1 MKNLLLVLFV
11 SASQF
16 IFGQQIALQDALPMN
31 PLVKTGKLKNG
42 LTYYIHKNTL
52 PAKRAELRLVIKV
65 GSIVETESQ
74 RGLAHFMEHMNF
86 NGTKNFPKSELT
98 SFLEKSGIKFGADLN
113 AYTSFDETVY
123 MLPIPTDTLAKLDKF
138 VSVLADWAAFAT
150 LDPVEI
156 DKERGVIIEEKRAR
170 KNGQMRMLEKQLPLM
185 TNNSRYAQR
194 IPIGLDSIILNAPF
208 SEFKKF
214 HKNWYRPDLQAVVAV
229 GDFDEAALEAMIVK
243 HFGKIKKAKKA
254 PKREAFSI
262 PLSGTT
268 KVGTFTDPEQP
279 YSIVKLTYQKPVEKV
294 NTAQDKRKQITI
306 NLFNTLINNRLQDLT
321 QSANPPFLFG
331 QCSYAPS
338 FGNVNELNV
347 IAVAKGTD
355 IETAM
360 KTALD
365 ENERARQFGFL
376 ESELKRAKLG
386 YITSLEKAVA
396 EKSKSNSAKY
406 VSQYVQG
413 FLRNEVSTSEDYNL
427 QFAKTYLEG
436 ISTQEIN
443 DLVKN
448 LLTKENRILIVS
460 GPEKDKDKLPTE
472 AQLLTWLENTG
483 NKIEAYKEEKIAS
496 SLVEKMPIA
505 GKIKA
510 ETKIEA
516 LGVTEITFE
525 NGLKAILKP
534 TVFKNDEII
543 FNGKSFGGSSLYS
556 DEQYDN
562 ANYSSD
568 AAALSGNG
576 TITNTNLKKYMAG
589 KTASVTSNVG
599 KFTET
604 IGGNSSQKDLE
615 TALQLVY
622 NKFTNNNL
630 DKEAVNGA
638 LNSQKAFLEST
649 EKTKTP
655 EVIFSETIN
664 QVLNPNDIRSL
675 PMTAE
680 RTGKINANKAMSVFK
695 ERFANAADFKFTF
708 VGNFDVEKIKPLLST
723 YLGSLP
729 SNNALE
735 NFKDRGIR
743 APKGQVNKTVYAGKE
758 NKATLFSYMTDSYE
772 PTPIKNLQISLLGEI
787 INLRLNEKLR
797 EQEGGVYS
805 PYAGGSVSIDP
816 VPTYG
821 IQVSFECSPD
831 NLDKLYA
838 ITLAEIEKLKVEGP
852 INLDIEKVLAKKKLD
867 LETNQKTN
875 GYWLNKLSDK
885 YLRNM
890 DLKEILNEEELL
902 KQVTPANFKIA
913 AQQFLKADNLI
924 KVVMLPEAL
933 KK

>member
-1 MKNLLLVLFV
+1 MKNLLLVLLV
-11 SASQF
+11 ATSQF

-42 LTYYIHKNTL
+42 LTYFIHKNTL
-52 PAKRAELRLVIKV
+52 PAKRAELRLVIKS
-65 GSIVETESQ
+65 GSILETESQ

-86 NGTKNFPKSELT
+86 NGTKNFPKSKLT

-123 MLPIPTDTLAKLDKF
+123 MLPIPTDTVAKLDKF

-150 LDPVEI
+150 LDPVEV

-170 KNGQMRMLEKQLPLM
+170 KNGQMRLFEKQLPLM
-185 TNNSRYAQR
+185 TNDSRYANR
-194 IPIGLDSIILNAPF
+194 MPIGLDSIIQNAPY

-214 HKNWYRPDLQAVVAV
+214 YKDWYRPDLQAVVAV
-229 GDFDEAALEAMIVK
+229 GDFDEAAMEAMIVK

-262 PLSGTT
+262 PLSGIT

-279 YSIVKLTYQKPVEKV
+279 YSIVKLTYQKPQEKV
-294 NTAQDKRKQITI
+294 NIAQDKRKQIVI

-321 QSANPPFLFG
+321 QSANPPFLFS

-338 FGNVNELNV
+338 FGNINELNV

-365 ENERARQFGFL
+365 ENERAKQFGFL

-386 YITSLEKAVA
+386 YMTGLEKAVA

-406 VSQYVQG
+406 VNQYVQG

-436 ISTQEIN
+436 ITTQEIN
-443 DLVKN
+443 DLVKG
-448 LLTKENRILIVS
+448 LLTKENRILIVT
-460 GPEKDKDKLPTE
+460 GPEKDKDKIPSE
-472 AQLLTWLENTG
+472 AQLLAWLENTG

-496 SLVEKMPIA
+496 SLVEKMPVA
-505 GKIKA
+505 GKIKT

-516 LGVTEITFE
+516 LGITEITFE
-525 NGLKAILKP
+525 NGVKAILKP
-534 TVFKNDEII
+534 TTFKNDEII
-543 FNGKSFGGSSLYS
+543 FNGKSFGGTSLYTN
-556 DEQYDN
+556 DIFDN
-562 ANYSSD
+562 ANFAGN
-568 AAALSGNG
+568 AADVSGNG
-576 TITNTNLKKYMAG
+576 SLTNINLKKYMAG
-589 KTASVTSNVG
+589 KTASVKTSVG
-599 KFTET
+599 EFTEN
-604 IGGNSSQKDLE
+604 INGNSSQKDLE
-615 TALQLVY
+615 TALQMVY
-622 NKFTNNNL
+622 NKFTNNVL
-630 DKEAVNGA
+630 DKEAVTGDINA
-638 LNSQKAFLEST
+638 QKALYESN

-655 EVIFSETIN
+655 QVLFSEAIN
-664 QVLNPNDIRSL
+664 EILNPNDARSL
-675 PMTAE
+675 PMTAA
-680 RTGKINANKAMSVFK
+680 RIGKVDPEKAMGIFK

-708 VGNFDVEKIKPLLST
+708 VGNFDVDKIKPLLST

-743 APKGQVNKTVYAGKE
+743 APKGQVNKTIYAGKE
-758 NKATLFSYMTDSYE
+758 NKATLFSYMTNSYE
-772 PTPIKNLQISLLGEI
+772 PTPLKNLQISLLGEI
-787 INLRLNEKLR
+787 INLRLTEKLR

-805 PYAGGSVSIDP
+805 PYAGGSISIDP
-816 VPTYG
+816 SPTYG
-821 IQVSFECSPD
+821 FEVYFECSPD
-831 NLDKLYA
+831 NLEKLYK
-838 ITLAEIEKLKVEGP
+838 ITLAEIEKLRTEGP
-852 INLDIEKVLAKKKLD
+852 VNLDIEKVLAKKKLD
-867 LETNQKTN
+867 LETNLKTN

-890 DLKEILNEEELL
+890 DLKEILKEEDLL
-902 KQVTPANFKIA
+902 KQVTPANLKIA